1 MTIDPVITHMN
12 QLQQLHESLLSLSLR
27 KTEALKTNDVT
38 GIQQLLIQEKKHVQA
53 IEKIEKQRERSV
65 IQWATEKGIPP
76 RERTVSELI
85 EILNGEEK
93 EKLQNAYE
101 ALILVLA
108 DLKQQEKLNTELT
121 QQSLQF
127 INMSLDLLQPSIQ
140 SVNYGGKEGNNSGTA
155 KRSIFDSKA

>member
-1 MTIDPVITHMN
+1 MTIDPVINHMK
-12 QLQQLHESLLSLSLR
+12 QLQQLHESLLSLSKR

-38 GIQQLLIQEKKHVQA
+38 GIQQLLIQEKEHVQA

-65 IQWATEKGIPP
+65 TQWASENGIPP

-85 EILNGEEK
+85 EILDGEEK
-93 EKLQNAYE
+93 ERLQNAYE

-127 INMSLDLLQPSIQ
+127 INMSLDLLQPSLQ
-140 SVNYGGKEGNNSGTA
+140 SVNYGVKETNHGSTA

>member
-1 MTIDPVITHMN
+1 MTIDPVINHMK
-12 QLQQLHESLLSLSLR
+12 QLQQLHESLLSLSQK

-65 IQWATEKGIPP
+65 AQWASEEGLATH
-76 RERTVSELI
+76 RQTVSELI
-85 EILNGEEK
+85 EILNGEER
-93 EKLQNAYE
+93 ERLQNVYE

-127 INMSLDLLQPSIQ
+127 INMSLDLLQPSLQ
-140 SVNYGGKEGNNSGTA
+140 SVNYGGKEIKDGSTA

>member
-1 MTIDPVITHMN
+1 MTINSVITHMN

-65 IQWATEKGIPP
+65 NQWATEKGIPP

-140 SVNYGGKEGNNSGTA
+140 SVNYGGQEGNNSGAA

>member
-1 MTIDPVITHMN
+1 MTIDPVINHMK
-12 QLQQLHESLLSLSLR
+12 QLQQLHESLLSLSKR

-53 IEKIEKQRERSV
+53 IEKIEKQREHSV
-65 IQWATEKGIPP
+65 TQWASEKGIPP

-93 EKLQNAYE
+93 ERLQNAYE

-140 SVNYGGKEGNNSGTA
+140 SVNYGGKEANNGSTV